1 MCAAVVQV
9 TNVVPLDNPSNF
21 TNPFTF
27 EITFESTKD
36 LEEDLEWK
44 LVYVGSAE
52 DSSHDQV
59 LVEVLVGPVA
69 SGVSKFVLH
78 GNAPNPELV
87 PARDL
92 VGVTVVVLTCAYRS
106 KEFVR
111 VGYYVNNEMLMNGAV
126 AATTSPGFFSK
137 EDYADD
143 RTAALEDD
151 DDDDDLMMDTPPEAL
166 LEDIDLSQ
174 IARTI
179 LADKPRVTRF
189 AIDW

>member
-126 AATTSPGFFSK
+126 AATTSPGFFFQRRLRRRPHRRPRRRRRRRRPHDGYAPRSPPRGHRPFADR
-137 EDYADD
+137 EDH
-143 RTAALEDD
+143 
-151 DDDDDLMMDTPPEAL
+151 
-166 LEDIDLSQ
+166 
-174 IARTI
+174 
-179 LADKPRVTRF
+179 PRR
-189 AIDW
+189 